1 MGTADRLDQYRGS
14 QISASRGSPVTPY
27 RGALMASKKRA
38 GILAAAVVAAV
49 GFGTMGHTAQAATVN
64 PPETVEYPGGFPLR
78 ASLASSAI
86 TCTDP
91 AAGTWTANWT
101 LNVTTDAP
109 GLTTTLASA
118 TAGGLTPE
126 TKIGSATTNV
136 VPRTSFTG
144 AGSYTGTATIT
155 QTVVYSTS
163 VTVNTSPTPLAG
175 TNTTLT
181 ATVDS
186 PCLASAIT
194 TPTTTTTLAPT
205 TTVAPTTTQAAAVTT
220 QALATTTTAKATT
233 TTKAAVLAAS
243 ALPSTGSNSGTLIA
257 VGLAFGIAGI
267 TLVRMDRKR
276 KLYA

>member
-1 MGTADRLDQYRGS
+1 
-14 QISASRGSPVTPY
+14 
-27 RGALMASKKRA
+27 MASKKRA

-64 PPETVEYPGGFPLR
+64 GTNSEVVDGYLIDYSLSGV
-78 ASLASSAI
+78 AS

-91 AAGTWTANWT
+91 TTGTFSIAWTFNTNADSPKYKT
-101 LNVTTDAP
+101 V
-109 GLTTTLASA
+109 LTSAS
-118 TAGGLTPE
+118 AGGLAPSTVVGGVVPAAKPR
-126 TKIGSATTNV
+126 TSLTGSATY
-136 VPRTSFTG
+136 TS
-144 AGSYTGTATIT
+144 TATIT
-155 QTVVYSTS
+155 QTIAFVGT
-163 VTVNTSPTPLAG
+163 VTNNAPADFAG
-175 TNTTLT
+175 TITALT

-186 PCLASAIT
+186 PCKATDIT
-194 TPTTTTTLAPT
+194 VPTTTTL
-205 TTVAPTTTQAAAVTT
+205 APTTTQAAAVTT

-257 VGLAFGIAGI
+257 VGFAFGIAGV

>member
-1 MGTADRLDQYRGS
+1 M
-14 QISASRGSPVTPY
+14 V
-27 RGALMASKKRA
+27 SKKRA
-38 GILAAAVVAAV
+38 GILAATIVAAV

-64 PPETVEYPGGFPLR
+64 PPETREDVAGFPLR

-109 GLTTTLASA
+109 GLSTTLVSA
-118 TAGGLTPE
+118 TANGLTPA
-126 TKIGSATTNV
+126 TKVGPVSTIV

-144 AGSYTGTATIT
+144 TGSYSGTATIT

-194 TPTTTTTLAPT
+194 VPTTTTTLAPT
-205 TTVAPTTTQAAAVTT
+205 TTAAAPTTTEAAVVTTAAATSTT
-220 QALATTTTAKATT
+220 ARATTSV
-233 TTKAAVLAAS
+233 KAAVLAGAT
-243 ALPSTGSNSGTLIA
+243 LPSTGSDSGTLVA
-257 VGLAFGIAGI
+257 AGLAFGIFGV

-276 KLYA
+276 KLHA

>member
-1 MGTADRLDQYRGS
+1 M
-14 QISASRGSPVTPY
+14 V
-27 RGALMASKKRA
+27 SKKRA
-38 GILAAAVVAAV
+38 GILAAAVVAVA
-49 GFGTMGHTAQAATVN
+49 GFGIMGHTAQAATVN
-64 PPETVEYPGGFPLR
+64 PDAPREFPGGYPLD
-78 ASLASSAI
+78 ASLASSAV

-101 LNVTTDAP
+101 LIVTTDAP
-109 GLTTTLASA
+109 GLSTTLTSA
-118 TAGGLTPE
+118 TAGGLTPG
-126 TKIGSATTNV
+126 TQVGSPTASV

-144 AGSYTGTATIT
+144 TGSYTGTATIS
-155 QTVVYSTS
+155 QTVVYAAN
-163 VTVNTSPTPLAG
+163 VTVNTSPTPITG

-194 TPTTTTTLAPT
+194 IPTTTTTLAPT
-205 TTVAPTTTQAAAVTT
+205 TTAAPTTTVAAVVTT

-233 TTKAAVLAAS
+233 TTKAAVLASS
-243 ALPSTGSNSGTLIA
+243 ALPSTGSNSGMVIA
-257 VGLAFGIAGI
+257 VGFAFGIAGV

>member
-1 MGTADRLDQYRGS
+1 M
-14 QISASRGSPVTPY
+14 V
-27 RGALMASKKRA
+27 SKKRA
-38 GILAAAVVAAV
+38 GILAAVVVAAV

-64 PPETVEYPGGFPLR
+64 PPPNSESVGGYPLT
-78 ASLASSAI
+78 ATLASSAV

-109 GLTTTLASA
+109 GLSTTLTSA
-118 TAGGLTPE
+118 TAGGLTP
-126 TKIGSATTNV
+126 ATQVGPASTIV
-136 VPRTSFTG
+136 VPRTTFTG
-144 AGSYTGTATIT
+144 TGSYTGTATIT
-155 QTVVYSTS
+155 QTVVYVAN
-163 VTVNTSPTPLAG
+163 VTVNVVPFARVG

-186 PCLASAIT
+186 PCLATAIT

-205 TTVAPTTTQAAAVTT
+205 TTAAPTTTVAAVVTT
-220 QALATTTTAKATT
+220 QAQVTTTTAKATT
-233 TTKAAVLAAS
+233 TTKAAVLAAT
-243 ALPSTGSNSGTLIA
+243 ALPSTGSNTGMVIA
-257 VGLAFGIAGI
+257 VGFAFGIAGV